1 VVSSHRPA
9 FTWSGFAPSLFA
21 PRPDVG
27 TAHGGR
33 GYRRPCV
40 VCLDSGAPG
49 PAANTWIAGG
59 FARIRV
65 DVPLTPTLYANQ
77 QGGFRVFCPSCTDNV
92 VPVFAPVL
100 AAFRV
105 SGVARLT
112 CPHCTVSTPI
122 AELTFTPSAA
132 VGQAA
137 LVIADAADGQLQDGV
152 LQDLE
157 ERFGPVAIVAARVSA
172 R

>member
-1 VVSSHRPA
+1 MVLPRPSSRLDLMLVPPMEGA
-9 FTWSGFAPSLFA
+9 VTVARALFA
-21 PRPDVG
+21 QSVEAG
-27 TAHGGR
+27 I
-33 GYRRPCV
+33 
-40 VCLDSGAPG
+40 CLDSGAPG

>member
-1 VVSSHRPA
+1 
-9 FTWSGFAPSLFA
+9 
-21 PRPDVG
+21 
-27 TAHGGR
+27 
-33 GYRRPCV
+33 
-40 VCLDSGAPG
+40 
-49 PAANTWIAGG
+49 
-59 FARIRV
+59 
-65 DVPLTPTLYANQ
+65 
-77 QGGFRVFCPSCTDNV
+77 
-92 VPVFAPVL
+92 VL